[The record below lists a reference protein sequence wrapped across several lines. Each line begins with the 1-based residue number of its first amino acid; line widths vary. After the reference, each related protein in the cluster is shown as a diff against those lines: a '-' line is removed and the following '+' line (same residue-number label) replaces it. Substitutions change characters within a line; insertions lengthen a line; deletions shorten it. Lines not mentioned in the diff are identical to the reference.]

1 MEAGWTR
8 LDWLLTAI
16 VVISVVASVIK
27 GFTRELI
34 SLGATLW
41 GVLMAIWFYD
51 RVAPWFEP
59 YVKTA
64 AIAKLVAFL
73 AILVAVVIVGAVI
86 SSLAGRLVQKA
97 GLRWFDR
104 LLGACFGMARG
115 VLVAWAV
122 TLALLVFPPGPD
134 VVERS
139 RLAPYMAYGARL
151 LVSVAP
157 EELRRGFQTGW
168 QEARKI
174 WSKRAPVSPRK

>member
-1 MEAGWTR
+1 VEAGWTR

-16 VVISVVASVIK
+16 VVISVVLSMIK

-51 RVAPWFEP
+51 RVAPWFAP

-73 AILVAVVIVGAVI
+73 AILVAVLVLGAVV
-86 SSLAGRLVQKA
+86 SSFAGRLVKKV

-104 LLGACFGMARG
+104 LLGAGFGLVRG

-122 TLALLVFPPGPD
+122 TLALVVFPPGPG

-139 RLAPYMAYGARL
+139 WLAPYMAYGARL

-157 EELRRGFQTGW
+157 EELRRGFQSGW
-168 QEARKI
+168 EEARKI
-174 WSKRAPVSPRK
+174 WSKRAPVSSH

>member
-1 MEAGWTR
+1 MEAGWNR

-16 VVISVVASVIK
+16 VVISVVLSVIK

-34 SLGATLW
+34 SLGATVW

-64 AIAKLVAFL
+64 AIAKLAAFL
-73 AILVAVVIVGAVI
+73 AILVGVVMAGAVV
-86 SSLAGRLVQKA
+86 SSLVGRLVHRA

-104 LLGACFGMARG
+104 LLGACFGLVRG

-122 TLALLVFPPGPD
+122 TLALVVFPPGPGI
-134 VVERS
+134 VERS
-139 RLAPYMAYGARL
+139 LLAPYMAYGARL

-157 EELRRGFQTGW
+157 AELNRGFQAGW

-174 WSKRAPVSPRK
+174 WSKRAPVSPR

>member
-16 VVISVVASVIK
+16 VVISVVLSTIK

-41 GVLMAIWFYD
+41 GILMAIWFYD
-51 RVAPWFEP
+51 RVAPWFAP

-64 AIAKLVAFL
+64 EIAKLVAFL
-73 AILVAVVIVGAVI
+73 VILVAVLVLGAIV
-86 SSLAGRLVQKA
+86 SSLAERLVKKV

-104 LLGACFGMARG
+104 LLGAAFGLVRG
-115 VLVAWAV
+115 VLVGWAV
-122 TLALLVFPPGPD
+122 TLALVVFPPGPG

-139 RLAPYMAYGARL
+139 LLAPYMAYGARL

-157 EELRRGFQTGW
+157 AELRNSFQAGW
-168 QEARKI
+168 LEARKI
-174 WSKRAPVSPRK
+174 WSKRAPVSSH